1 MKSEVFNTMRILEK
15 QTLWASL
22 AVLVL
27 LASGCSPA
35 LHTKPAAN
43 EPSVPGTVG
52 PAPFGTP
59 YRCGGTPVIF
69 EAQGA
74 LARMAVGGELFE
86 LKPAVSASGARYRA
100 VDGSETGFWS
110 KGDRALVTVR
120 GRQLPECLAVR
131 EPALPFTARGQ
142 EPGWMIT
149 IDAGAI
155 FLNADFGAL
164 QLHFPR
170 SAPAVSADGIR
181 YRTEADG
188 RRLSVWI
195 QPRICADVATGMPH
209 PYQVSY
215 ELDGK
220 GHSGCGGEPKSLLT
234 GGEWIVETIDGA
246 PVVGKSEATL
256 LFMEEGRV
264 AGNASC
270 NRFIGGYTLTGEGLS
285 FTQMGTTM
293 MACEEP
299 LSLQEARFLELLQAV
314 FRFEITPEGRLVLHA
329 PDGRRITAKRP

>member
-1 MKSEVFNTMRILEK
+1 MCIPKK

-52 PAPFGTP
+52 QAAFGTP
-59 YRCGGTPVIF
+59 YRCGETPVIF
-69 EAQGA
+69 DAQGERARLA
-74 LARMAVGGELFE
+74 LGGELFD

-100 VDGSETGFWS
+100 ADGTETGFWS
-110 KGDRALVTVR
+110 KGERALVTVR

-142 EPGWMIT
+142 EPGWMLT
-149 IDAGAI
+149 IDAGTI

-164 QLHFPR
+164 QLRFPR
-170 SAPAVSADGIR
+170 TAPEVSADGIR
-181 YRTEADG
+181 YLTEAGG
-188 RRLSVWI
+188 RRLSVWVE
-195 QPRICADVATGMPH
+195 PRICADIATGMPH
-209 PYQVSY
+209 PYRVRY

-220 GHSGCGGEPKSLLT
+220 GHTGCGGDPKSLLT
-234 GGEWIVETIDGA
+234 GKEWVVETIDGK
-246 PVVGKSEATL
+246 PLVEKSNPTI

-270 NRFIGGYTLTGEGLS
+270 NRFIGGYALTGEGLS

-293 MACEEP
+293 MSCEDP
-299 LSLQEARFLELLQAV
+299 FSRQEARFLELLQAV
-314 FRFEITPEGRLVLHA
+314 FRFEITPEGRLVLHT
-329 PDGRRITAKRP
+329 PDGGSIAAGRH

>member
-1 MKSEVFNTMRILEK
+1 MRILEK
-15 QTLWASL
+15 QTLWAFL
-22 AVLVL
+22 AVILVL
-27 LASGCSPA
+27 TSGCSSP
-35 LHTKPAAN
+35 LRTEPAAN

-52 PAPFGTP
+52 QAPFGTP
-59 YRCGGTPVIF
+59 YRCGEASVIF
-69 EAQGA
+69 GVRGEG
-74 LARMAVGGELFE
+74 ARMVVGGEVFD
-86 LKPAVSASGARYRA
+86 LKPVVSASGARYRA
-100 VDGSETGFWS
+100 VDGSESGFWS
-110 KGDRALVTVR
+110 KGERALVTVR
-120 GRQLPECLAVR
+120 GKELPECLAVR

-164 QLHFPR
+164 QLRFPR
-170 SAPAVSADGIR
+170 TAPQVSADGIR

-195 QPRICADVATGMPH
+195 QPRICADIATGMPH
-209 PYQVSY
+209 PYQVRY

-220 GHSGCGGEPKSLLT
+220 GHPGCGGDPKALLT
-234 GGEWIVETIDGA
+234 GGEWIVETIGGA
-246 PVVGKSEATL
+246 PVVEKSEATM
-256 LFMEEGRV
+256 LFLEEGRV

-270 NRFIGGYTLTGEGLS
+270 NRFIGGFNLTGEGLS
-285 FTQMGTTM
+285 FSQMGTTM

-299 LSLQEARFLELLQAV
+299 LSSQEARFLEVLQAV
-314 FRFEITPEGRLVLHA
+314 FRFEISPEGRLVLHT

>member
-1 MKSEVFNTMRILEK
+1 MRILEK
-15 QTLWASL
+15 QSLWASL
-22 AVLVL
+22 VVFVV

-43 EPSVPGTVG
+43 ELAVPGTVG
-52 PAPFGTP
+52 QAPFGMP
-59 YRCGGTPVIF
+59 YRCGEESVIF
-69 EAQGA
+69 GAQGER
-74 LARMAVGGELFE
+74 ARMVLGGEGFE

-110 KGDRALVTVR
+110 KGERALVTVR
-120 GRQLPECLAVR
+120 GRELPECLAVR

-164 QLHFPR
+164 QLRFPR
-170 SAPAVSADGIR
+170 TAPQVSADGIR

-209 PYQVSY
+209 PYQVRY

-220 GHSGCGGEPKSLLT
+220 GHPGCGGDPKTLLT
-234 GGEWIVETIDGA
+234 GGEWIVETIGGA
-246 PVVGKSEATL
+246 PVVDKSEATI
-256 LFMEEGRV
+256 LFMDEGRV

-270 NRFIGGYTLTGEGLS
+270 NRFIGGYNLTGEGLS

-299 LSLQEARFLELLQAV
+299 LSSQEARFLEVLQAV
-314 FRFEITPEGRLVLHA
+314 FRFEISPEGRLVLHA
-329 PDGRRITAKRP
+329 PDERRITARRP